1 MPTASPS
8 PLRPLRPLVT
18 GCLAALAAP
27 FLVLAAMAARLFRR
41 PQGAK
46 PRTVWGPI
54 PNLGIIYMSRALA
67 GAGYPSESWVY
78 AGDPLVGAERFDR
91 AFQLFPGSNL
101 VSRHFNAYCC
111 FLTVLFR
118 FDLAMFWLAGG
129 FLLETPWIFGEM
141 RLLRLAGIKTVFMP
155 FGSDI
160 AIAEYLGPVRE
171 KSLIYDPSLP
181 ARAEAVRRKVDFFC
195 RHGDFIIRNV
205 TTGYV
210 PRCDA
215 FIPNV
220 LAIDIEPPPPYEEG
234 PELVVLHASNH
245 RLLKGTNEVIA
256 AVEDLRAEG
265 LPVRLQLIEK
275 QPNHVVRAA
284 LRACDI
290 VADQFVYGYAMF
302 GIEGMAAGKPVM
314 THLRWM
320 YPEVI
325 AATCYGECPALETGV
340 ADIKD
345 NLRRLVLDP
354 ALRRRLGQASL
365 AYARKYH
372 SFDAVGAIYAA
383 VVEHVW
389 NGRPLPAGLKPIRT
403 NAPFNLHY
411 PLATPS
417 PVRETAL
424 A

>member
-1 MPTASPS
+1 MTVPAPS
-8 PLRPLRPLVT
+8 SLRRLRPLVT
-18 GCLAALAAP
+18 GCLAVLAAP
-27 FLVLAAMAARLFRR
+27 FLVLAALAARAFRR
-41 PQGAK
+41 PKTGK

-67 GAGYPSESWVY
+67 GAGYPSESLVY
-78 AGDPLVGAERFDR
+78 AGDPLVGADRFDR
-91 AFQLFPGSNL
+91 AFRLFPGANL
-101 VSRHFNAYCC
+101 VSRHLNAYCC
-111 FLTVLFR
+111 FITVLFR

-129 FLLETPWIFGEM
+129 FLLETPWILGEM

-160 AIAEYLGPVRE
+160 AIAEYLGPIRE
-171 KSLIYDPSLP
+171 KSLIHDPSLP
-181 ARAEAVRRKVDFFC
+181 SRAKIVRRKVDFFC

-215 FIPNV
+215 FIANV
-220 LAIDIEPPPPYEEG
+220 LAIDIDPAPPHEEG
-234 PELVVLHASNH
+234 DELVVVHASNH
-245 RLLKGTNEVIA
+245 RLLKGSNEVIA
-256 AVEDLRAEG
+256 AVAALRAEG
-265 LPVRLQLIEK
+265 LPVRLQLIEN
-275 QPNHVVRAA
+275 QPNHAVRAA

-302 GIEGMAAGKPVM
+302 GIEGMAAGKPVL

-320 YPEVI
+320 FPEVI
-325 AATCYGECPALETGV
+325 AATCFGECPALETGV

-354 ALRRRLGQASL
+354 TLRRRLGQASL
-365 AYARKYH
+365 AYAQKYH
-372 SFDAVGAIYAA
+372 SLAAVGAVYAA

-389 NGRPLPAGLKPIRT
+389 NGRPLPAALRPIRT
-403 NAPFNLHY
+403 SAPFDLHY
-411 PLATPS
+411 PIAAKS
-417 PVRETAL
+417 PVREKAL
-424 A
+424 V